1 MSLEAGVAVAPTS
14 EVGECCSAS
23 ASPIPTRLDLLG
35 PAGSAL
41 RDSALA
47 ICVHVLAVP
56 GGTICFPW
64 KQATSGQNRSISRA
78 ILPSMTR

>member
-1 MSLEAGVAVAPTS
+1 MSLEAGVAVTPTS

-23 ASPIPTRLDLLG
+23 ASPIPIRLLG

-41 RDSALA
+41 RDSARA

-56 GGTICFPW
+56 GGTIRFPRA
-64 KQATSGQNRSISRA
+64 QATSGQNRSISRA
-78 ILPSMTR
+78 ILPSTTR